1 MIMADVGYARVSTLD
16 QDPGLQ
22 LEALA
27 RAGCAP
33 IYEEKVSGVAAKRPV
48 RDQALAQLRPGDTFT
63 VWDLSRLGRSMIE
76 VVSIVESLDQRQV
89 RFRTLQQPIDTTS
102 PTGKL
107 QLQLLA
113 AVAEYE
119 RRMIVERVRAGKALM
134 MAEGRHPGGRALYGF
149 AADHVT
155 IIEDQAQ
162 LLREAVRRVLDQGH
176 TLSAVVDDWT
186 AQGLRPGQAARW
198 RVTHL
203 RRILLN
209 PRVVPIIGQD
219 SYDRLVR
226 LFTNPERRKGGRPAG
241 YLLSGVLTCAREG
254 CGRPMYGARRTRR
267 NGTREDT
274 YRCEAGKGSGG
285 RFAGCGRTNVA
296 MDRADAW
303 AEEMF
308 LAAVVSERFAQ
319 ALSRRQAELL
329 AEDVTAQDL
338 DDWRA
343 ELAELDQVQGT
354 RFYSDTMRRR
364 HVELRRLVDQA
375 TARLLAQPDLQELI
389 SLPRSEE
396 QLRARWQAW
405 SVAERR
411 AWIKKL
417 VHRIEVRPAER
428 RGPGQDVGQRLTP
441 VWRV

>member
-1 MIMADVGYARVSTLD
+1 MADVGLARVSTLD

-22 LEALA
+22 LDALA

-48 RDQALAQLRPGDTFT
+48 RDQILGQLRAGDTLT

-76 VVSIVESLDQRQV
+76 VVSILEELDRKGV

-119 RRMIVERVRAGKALM
+119 RRMIIERVRAGKARML
-134 MAEGRHPGGRALYGF
+134 AEGRHPGGRALFGF
-149 AADHVT
+149 ERDHET
-155 IIEDQAQ
+155 IIEDQAV
-162 LLREAVRRVLDQGH
+162 LLRDAVQALDQGK
-176 TLSAVVDDWT
+176 TLSAVVDDWN
-186 AQGLRPGQAARW
+186 AQGLAPGNATHW

-209 PRVVPIIGQD
+209 ERVVPIIGQD
-219 SYDRLVR
+219 AHDRLRR
-226 LFTNPERRKGGRPAG
+226 LFTNQERRKGGRPAA
-241 YLLSGVLTCAREG
+241 YLLSGVLTCQR
-254 CGRPMYGARRTRR
+254 CDQPMYGTRIKRRS
-267 NGTREDT
+267 GIEAV

-285 RFAGCGRTNVA
+285 RHTGCGRTSVA
-296 MDRADAW
+296 MGRADAW

-308 LAAVVSERFAQ
+308 VAAIVDDDWAQ

-329 AEDVTAQDL
+329 DTTTAEEL

-343 ELAELDQVQGT
+343 ELDDLDQVQGT
-354 RFYSDTMRRR
+354 RFYNDQMRRR
-364 HVELRRLVDQA
+364 HEELRKLVDQA
-375 TARLLAQPDLQELI
+375 TAQLMAQPDLQALVD
-389 SLPRSEE
+389 LPRSEQE
-396 QLRARWQAW
+396 L
-405 SVAERR
+405 RR
-411 AWIKKL
+411 AWDRWDTATRRGWLKRL
-417 VHRIEVRPAER
+417 VHRIEVSPA
-428 RGPGQDVGQRLTP
+428 GPARDMESRMAP
-441 VWRV
+441 VWVM